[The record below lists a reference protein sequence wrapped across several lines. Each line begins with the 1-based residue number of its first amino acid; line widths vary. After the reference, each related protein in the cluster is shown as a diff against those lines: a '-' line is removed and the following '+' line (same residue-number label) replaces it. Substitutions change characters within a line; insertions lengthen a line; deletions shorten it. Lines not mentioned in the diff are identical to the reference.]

1 MSNEDDDYLEDD
13 ELYETVSEVVAKLLN
28 DENNDQLLVASY
40 LFANALKIY
49 RTHLD
54 DDDYYAILEEI
65 WDRLFE
71 DDMQNRTL
79 H

>member
-13 ELYETVSEVVAKLLN
+13 ELYETVSNIVADLLN
-28 DENNDQLLVASY
+28 DENNDQLMVASY
-40 LFANALKIY
+40 LFANAIKIY

-54 DDDYYAILEEI
+54 EDDYYEILEEI

-71 DDMQNRTL
+71 DDMRNRTI